1 MLNITTIKRQNVG
14 KVVNYYTDSADDYYA
29 KDGSAMQWH
38 GQGAEALG
46 LSGTVEQR
54 RFAELLDGR
63 INEHTQLRR
72 TTPSEARK
80 ERLGYDL
87 TFSAPK
93 GVSLQALVHGDEKII
108 AAHDKAV
115 AAAVREAEM
124 LAAARYTVNGKTSIE
139 RTGKLVVATFRHETS
154 REVDPDLHTH
164 AFVLNMT
171 QRQNGE
177 WRALVNDGIVHSL
190 SHLGNVYKAELAKEL
205 ECQGFMLR
213 YDRTGT
219 FDLAHFTEH
228 QIHEFSGRR
237 NQIDAKLAEWGL
249 DRKTA
254 TPEQRD
260 RAAMQTR
267 ERKTEIDRDDVRT
280 AWQARATELG
290 IDFHSREW
298 VGVGNDGPGNEGP
311 GHHGLGSDS
320 NEARYRAPQI
330 ERPLEYHANQTVHFA
345 IKRLTERQAIVTGD
359 DLLAVALKHG
369 YGRLSVTDIRAAIDR
384 AKDGGHLIKEDT
396 LYRSLNPARKGG
408 EDGKEGKDAK
418 AKAAPED
425 PALTREQWI
434 AELITGDRT
443 REQAKAIV
451 DSGIA
456 NGRLQATG
464 TRYTTHIAQR
474 RERDILAL
482 ERSRRGKVEPRI
494 TAQQIDAFLT
504 THIRTAE
511 REGLNVEQAR
521 AVARIADTVNQ
532 FMAVPGFAGVGK
544 SYMVKSAKQLL
555 EDYGY
560 RVSALAPY
568 GSQKKALEDVGI
580 EARTLQ
586 SFLKAKNKKLDE
598 NTVVFIDEAGV
609 IPARQMLEAMKVIE
623 ATGARAVFLGD
634 TAQTKAIEAGKPFE
648 QLLDAGMQSTEIR
661 IIQRQKDP
669 ELLKAVELAAVGK
682 AADSLAHVTHV
693 HQVKD
698 SSERY
703 GAIVQAYAAL
713 TPAQRAETLVITGTN
728 HSRKAINDGIQRA
741 LGLTGRGMEYTLL
754 DRLDTTQA
762 ERRHSKYYEKGAII
776 IPERDYRSGLRRGDQ
791 YTVLDTGPGNRL
803 TVRGPDGVVLRFSPA
818 QTTQLSVYKPER
830 TELAVGDQIKIT
842 RNDKDRDLANGDR
855 LTVKEIR
862 EREIIVEGG
871 GRRITLDAAQAMY
884 AALAYASTVHSAQG
898 LTSDKVLINL
908 ETRSLTTARDV
919 YYVAVSR
926 ARYEAEIFT
935 DDGKRL
941 PAAVSREAD
950 KTAAL
955 ELNQLQRYAEK
966 AHVNQGAEYS
976 GRRTKGD
983 ERSGTDLAIGK

>member
-63 INEHTQLRR
+63 IDEHTQLRR

-139 RTGKLVVATFRHETS
+139 RTDKLVVATFRHETS

-205 ECQGFMLR
+205 ERQGFTLR
-213 YDRTGT
+213 YDRKGT

-267 ERKTEIDRDDVRT
+267 ERKTDIDRDDVRA
-280 AWQARATELG
+280 AWQARAMELG

-298 VGVGNDGPGNEGP
+298 AGVGNDGPGNDS
-311 GHHGLGSDS
+311 SD
-320 NEARYRAPQI
+320 ARNRAPQI
-330 ERPLEYHANQTVHFA
+330 EKPLEYHADQTVRFA
-345 IKRLTERQAIVTGD
+345 IKRLTERQAIVTGEE
-359 DLLAVALKHG
+359 LLAVALKHG
-369 YGRLSVTDIRAAIDR
+369 YGRLSATDIRAAIER
-384 AKDGGHLIKEDT
+384 AKDGGHLIKEDA
-396 LYRSLNPARKGG
+396 LYRSMNPARNV
-408 EDGKEGKDAK
+408 GKDGKDAK
-418 AKAAPED
+418 AKTAPESL
-425 PALTREQWI
+425 ALTREQWI
-434 AELITGDRT
+434 AELVKGDRT
-443 REQAKAIV
+443 REQAKVIV

-456 NGRLQATG
+456 KGRLQATG

-494 TAQQIDAFLT
+494 TAQQIDAYLAT
-504 THIRTAE
+504 RIRTAE

-521 AVARIADTVNQ
+521 AVARIADTTNQ

-544 SYMVKSAKQLL
+544 SYMVKSARQLL

-560 RVSALAPY
+560 RVTALAPY

-586 SFLKAKNKKLDE
+586 SFLKAKNKKLDDH
-598 NTVVFIDEAGV
+598 TVVFIDEAGV
-609 IPARQMLEAMKVIE
+609 IPARQMLETMKVIE
-623 ATGARAVFLGD
+623 ATGARAVLLGD

-682 AADSLAHVTHV
+682 AADSLAHVTHI
-693 HQVKD
+693 HEVKD

-703 GAIVQAYAAL
+703 SAIVQAYAGL

-728 HSRKAINDGIQRA
+728 QSRKAINDGIQEA
-741 LGLTGRGMEYTLL
+741 LGLKGTGTEYTLL

-762 ERRHSKYYEKGAII
+762 ERRHSKYYEKDAII
-776 IPERDYRSGLRRGDQ
+776 IPERDYRSGLRRGEQ

-803 TVRGPDGVVLRFSPA
+803 TVRGPDGAVLRFSPA
-818 QTTQLSVYKPER
+818 QTSQLSVYKPER
-830 TELAVGDQIKIT
+830 TELAVGDQIKMT

-855 LTVKEIR
+855 FTVKEIH
-862 EREIIVEGG
+862 EREIIAEGG
-871 GRRITLDAAQAMY
+871 GRRIKLDAAQAMY

-908 ETRSLTTARDV
+908 ETRSLTTAKDV

-935 DDGKRL
+935 DDGMRL

-955 ELNQLQRYAEK
+955 DISQLQRHAEK
-966 AHVNQGAEYS
+966 AHADNGLEYT
-976 GRRTKGD
+976 GPTNKGK
-983 ERSGTDLAIGK
+983 ERNGPDLAIGG

>member
-14 KVVNYYTDSADDYYA
+14 KVVNYYADSADDYYA
-29 KDGSAMQWH
+29 KDGSAMQWQGH
-38 GQGAEALG
+38 GAEALG
-46 LSGTVEQR
+46 LSGTVDQA

-63 INEHTQLRR
+63 IDEHTTLRR

-93 GVSLQALVHGDEKII
+93 GVSLQALVHGDERII

-124 LAAARYTVNGKTSIE
+124 LAAARHTTKGKTAIE
-139 RTGKLVVATFRHETS
+139 RTDKLVVATFRHETS

-177 WRALVNDGIVHSL
+177 WRALVNDGIVNSL

-205 ECQGFMLR
+205 ELQGFTLR
-213 YDRTGT
+213 YDRNGT

-249 DRKTA
+249 DRETA
-254 TPEQRD
+254 TAEQRD

-267 ERKTEIDRDDVRT
+267 ERKTEIDREAVRE
-280 AWQARATELG
+280 AWQARAKELC

-298 VGVGNDGPGNEGP
+298 AGVGNDGPN
-311 GHHGLGSDS
+311 S
-320 NEARYRAPQI
+320 EARNRAPQI
-330 ERPLEYHANQTVHFA
+330 EKPLEFHADQTVRFA
-345 IKRLTERQAIVTGD
+345 IKSLTERQAIVTGEE
-359 DLLAVALKHG
+359 LLAVGMKHG
-369 YGRLSVTDIRAAIDR
+369 YGRLSASDIRAAIDR
-384 AKDGGHLIKEDT
+384 ARDGGHLIKEET
-396 LYRSLNPARKGG
+396 RYQSVNPAQKA
-408 EDGKEGKDAK
+408 EK
-418 AKAAPED
+418 AKPVPQG

-434 AELITGDRT
+434 AELTTGTRT
-443 REQAKAIV
+443 RAQAKAIV

-456 NGRLQATG
+456 KGRLQPTG

-482 ERSRRGKVEPRI
+482 EHGGRGKVEPRI
-494 TAQQIDAFLT
+494 VQAQIDGYLAT
-504 THIRTAE
+504 RTRTAD
-511 REGLNVEQAR
+511 RPGLNAEQAS
-521 AVARIADTVNQ
+521 AVARIADTRNR

-544 SYMVKSAKQLL
+544 SFMTKSAKELL
-555 EDYGY
+555 EEHGY
-560 RVSALAPY
+560 RVTALAPY
-568 GSQKKALEDVGI
+568 GSQKKALEGEGI

-586 SFLKAKNKKLDE
+586 SFLKAKDKKIDG

-609 IPARQMLEAMKVIE
+609 IPARQMLETMKIIE
-623 ATGARAVFLGD
+623 AAGARAVFLGD

-661 IIQRQKDP
+661 TIQRQKDP

-682 AADSLAHVTHV
+682 AADSLAHVTRV
-693 HQVKD
+693 RQVED
-698 SSERY
+698 SFDRY
-703 GAIVQAYAAL
+703 SQIVQTYASL
-713 TPAQRAETLVITGTN
+713 TPAERAETLVITGTN
-728 HSRKAINDGIQRA
+728 HSRKAINDGIQSA
-741 LGLTGRGMEYTLL
+741 LGFKGTGMEYTLL

-762 ERRHSKYYEKGAII
+762 ERRHSKYYEQGAII
-776 IPERDYRSGLRRGDQ
+776 IPERDYKCGLRRGEQ

-803 TVRGPDGVVLRFSPA
+803 TVRGADGATFAFSPA

-855 LTVKEIR
+855 FTVKEIR
-862 EREIIVEGG
+862 EKEIVAEGN

-908 ETRSLTTARDV
+908 ETRSLTTAKDV

-935 DDGKRL
+935 DDTGRL
-941 PAAVSREAD
+941 PAAVMREAD
-950 KTAAL
+950 KSAAL
-955 ELNQLQRYAEK
+955 EISQLQRHAEK
-966 AHVNQGAEYS
+966 SHTKDGPASTATKPQKQKEQKEQGGPELS
-976 GRRTKGD
+976 FGG
-983 ERSGTDLAIGK
+983 

>member
-38 GQGAEALG
+38 GRGAETLG

-63 INEHTQLRR
+63 IDEHTQLRR
-72 TTPSEARK
+72 TTPSEARR

-93 GVSLQALVHGDEKII
+93 GVSLQALVHGDGKII

-139 RTGKLVVATFRHETS
+139 RTDKLVVATFRHETS

-205 ECQGFMLR
+205 ERQGFTLR
-213 YDRTGT
+213 YDRNGT

-267 ERKTEIDRDDVRT
+267 ERKTEIDRDDVRA
-280 AWQARATELG
+280 AWRARAMELG

-298 VGVGNDGPGNEGP
+298 AGVGNDGPENGGP
-311 GHHGLGSDS
+311 GNDS
-320 NEARYRAPQI
+320 KEARHRAPQI
-330 ERPLEYHANQTVHFA
+330 EQPLEYHADQTVRFA

-359 DLLAVALKHG
+359 ELLAVALKHG
-369 YGRLSVTDIRAAIDR
+369 YGRLSATDIRAAIDR
-384 AKDGGHLIKEDT
+384 AKDGGHLIKEAT
-396 LYRSLNPARKGG
+396 LYRSMNPARK
-408 EDGKEGKDAK
+408 DAKEGKDAK

-425 PALTREQWI
+425 PAFTREQWI
-434 AELITGDRT
+434 AELMTGHRT
-443 REQAKAIV
+443 REQARAIV

-456 NGRLQATG
+456 KGRLQATG

-482 ERSRRGKVEPRI
+482 ERAARGRVKPRI
-494 TAQQIDAFLT
+494 TAQQIDAYLAT
-504 THIRTAE
+504 RVRIAE

-521 AVARIADTVNQ
+521 AVARIADTTNQ
-532 FMAVPGFAGVGK
+532 FMAVAGFAGVGK

-555 EDYGY
+555 EDSGY

-580 EARTLQ
+580 ETRTLQ
-586 SFLKAKNKKLDE
+586 SFLKAKNKKLDDH
-598 NTVVFIDEAGV
+598 TVVFIDEAGV
-609 IPARQMLEAMKVIE
+609 IPGRQMLETMKVVE

-648 QLLDAGMQSTEIR
+648 QLLSAGMQSSEIR
-661 IIQRQKDP
+661 IIQRQKHP
-669 ELLKAVELAAVGK
+669 ELLKAVELAAVGE
-682 AADSLAHVTHV
+682 AADSLAHVTHI
-693 HQVKD
+693 HEVKD

-703 GAIVQAYAAL
+703 SAIVRAYAGL

-728 HSRKAINDGIQRA
+728 QSRKAINDGIQEA
-741 LGLTGRGMEYTLL
+741 LGLKGTGMDYTLL

-776 IPERDYRSGLRRGDQ
+776 IPERDYRNGLRRGEQ

-803 TVRGPDGVVLRFSPA
+803 TVRGPDGAVLKFSPA
-818 QTTQLSVYKPER
+818 QTTQLSLYRPER
-830 TELAVGDQIKIT
+830 TALAVGDQIKMT

-855 LTVKEIR
+855 FTVKEIR
-862 EREIIVEGG
+862 EKEIIAEGG
-871 GRRITLDAAQAMY
+871 GRRIRLDATQAMY

-908 ETRSLTTARDV
+908 ETRSLTTAKDV

-955 ELNQLQRYAEK
+955 EISQLQRHAEK
-966 AHVNQGAEYS
+966 THANNGPEHAS
-976 GRRTKGD
+976 PRTKGR
-983 ERSGTDLAIGK
+983 ERSGPDFSIGG

>member
-14 KVVNYYTDSADDYYA
+14 KVVAYYTDSADDYYA

-38 GQGAEALG
+38 GQGAAALG
-46 LSGTVEQR
+46 LFGPVEQR

-63 INEHTQLRR
+63 IDEHIRLRR
-72 TTPSEARK
+72 TKPSEARK

-93 GVSLQALVHGDEKII
+93 GVSLQALVHGDENII
-108 AAHDKAV
+108 AAHDTAV
-115 AAAVREAEM
+115 AAALLEAEM
-124 LAAARYTVNGKTSIE
+124 LAAARYTVNGKTCVE
-139 RTGKLVVATFRHETS
+139 RTHKIVAATFRHETS

-171 QRQNGE
+171 QRENGE

-190 SHLGNVYKAELAKEL
+190 RHLGNVYKAELAKEL
-205 ECQGFMLR
+205 ERQGFLLR
-213 YDRTGT
+213 YDRNGT
-219 FDLAHFTEH
+219 FDLAHFTDR

-237 NQIDAKLAEWGL
+237 NKIDAKLAEWGL
-249 DRKTA
+249 NRETA
-254 TPEQRD
+254 SADQRD

-267 ERKTEIDRDDVRT
+267 ERKSEINRDDVRA
-280 AWQARATELG
+280 AWQARAKELG

-298 VGVGNDGPGNEGP
+298 AGVGNNGPSHDGIGNDGPVRDESP
-311 GHHGLGSDS
+311 T
-320 NEARYRAPQI
+320 ARHRAPQI
-330 ERPLEYHANQTVHFA
+330 EKPLEYHADQTVRFA

-369 YGRLSVTDIRAAIDR
+369 YGRLSASDIRAAIDR

-396 LYRSLNPARKGG
+396 LYRSMNPARQSGQA
-408 EDGKEGKDAK
+408 GKT
-418 AKAAPED
+418 KAAAEG
-425 PALTREQWI
+425 PALTWAQWI
-434 AELITGDRT
+434 AELTTSDRT
-443 REQAKAIV
+443 RAQANAIV

-456 NGRLQATG
+456 KGRLQEIGA
-464 TRYTTHIAQR
+464 RYTTHIAQR

-482 ERSRRGKVEPRI
+482 ERAGRGTRQPRI
-494 TAQQIDAFLT
+494 RAAQIDAYLAGRT
-504 THIRTAE
+504 RTAE

-521 AVARIADTVNQ
+521 AVARIADTTNQ

-544 SYMVKSAKQLL
+544 SYMMKAAKALL
-555 EDYGY
+555 EEHGY
-560 RVSALAPY
+560 RVTALAPY
-568 GSQKKALEDVGI
+568 GSQKKALEGEGI

-586 SFLKAKNKKLDE
+586 SFLKAKDKKLDG

-609 IPARQMLEAMKVIE
+609 IPARQMLEMMKFLE

-648 QLLDAGMQSTEIR
+648 QLLAAGMQSTEIR
-661 IIQRQKDP
+661 MIQRQKNP

-682 AADSLAHVTHV
+682 AADSLMHVTRV
-693 HQVKD
+693 REVKD
-698 SSERY
+698 PSERY
-703 GAIVQAYAAL
+703 SAIVQAYAGL
-713 TPAQRAETLVITGTN
+713 TPAERAETLVITGTN
-728 HSRKAINDGIQRA
+728 RSRKEINDGIQQA
-741 LGLTGRGMEYTLL
+741 LGLKGTGIQYILL

-762 ERRHSKYYEKGAII
+762 ERRHSKYYEKDAII
-776 IPERDYRSGLRRGDQ
+776 IPERDYRSGLKRGEQ

-803 TVRGPDGVVLRFSPA
+803 TVRGADDAIVTFSPA

-855 LTVKEIR
+855 FTVKEAS
-862 EREIIVEGG
+862 EQEIILEAG
-871 GRRITLDAAQAMY
+871 GRRIALDAAQAMY

-908 ETRSLTTARDV
+908 ETRSLTTAKDV

-935 DDGKRL
+935 DDAKRL
-941 PAAVSREAD
+941 PAAISREAD

-955 ELNQLQRYAEK
+955 EISQLQRHIDN
-966 AHVNQGAEYS
+966 AHVIDGPTR
-976 GRRTKGD
+976 GRTQRPKEKDSLG
-983 ERSGTDLAIGK
+983 IG

>member
-14 KVVNYYTDSADDYYA
+14 KVVNYYADSADDYYA

-38 GQGAEALG
+38 GQGAEVLG

-63 INEHTQLRR
+63 IDQQTHLRR
-72 TTPSEARK
+72 TKPSEARK

-124 LAAARYTVNGKTSIE
+124 LAAARYTAKGKTSVE
-139 RTGKLVVATFRHETS
+139 RTNKLVVATFRHETS

-171 QRQNGE
+171 QRHNGE

-205 ECQGFMLR
+205 ERQGFLLR
-213 YDRTGT
+213 YDRNGT
-219 FDLAHFTEH
+219 FDLAHFTDH

-237 NQIDAKLAEWGL
+237 NQIDAQLAAWGL
-249 DRKTA
+249 DRETA
-254 TPEQRD
+254 TPSQRD

-267 ERKTEIDRDDVRT
+267 ERKTAIDRDNVRA
-280 AWQARATELG
+280 AWQARAKELG

-298 VGVGNDGPGNEGP
+298 AGVGKDGVGKDGAEKD
-311 GHHGLGSDS
+311 GLGKDDVSADGRNRS
-320 NEARYRAPQI
+320 RTRAPQI
-330 ERPLEYHANQTVHFA
+330 EKPLEYHADQTVRFA
-345 IKRLTERQAIVTGD
+345 IRSLTERQAIVTGEA
-359 DLLAVALKHG
+359 LLAVALKHG
-369 YGRLSVTDIRAAIDR
+369 YGRLSASDIRAAIDR

-396 LYRSLNPARKGG
+396 LYRSMNPARR
-408 EDGKEGKDAK
+408 DGKDAK
-418 AKAAPED
+418 AALGG

-434 AELITGDRT
+434 AELMTGNRT
-443 REQAKAIV
+443 REQAKAMV

-456 NGRLQATG
+456 KGRLQDTG

-482 ERSRRGKVEPRI
+482 ERAGRLRI
-494 TAQQIDAFLT
+494 EARLTAQQIDAYLAT
-504 THIRTAE
+504 RTRTDE
-511 REGLNVEQAR
+511 RPGLNVEQAR
-521 AVARIADTVNQ
+521 AVARIADTTNQ

-544 SYMVKSAKQLL
+544 SYMMKSAKELL
-555 EDYGY
+555 EEHGY
-560 RVSALAPY
+560 HVSALAPY
-568 GSQKKALEDVGI
+568 GSQKKALEESGI
-580 EARTLQ
+580 ETRTLQ
-586 SFLKAKNKKLDE
+586 SFLKAKNKKLDG

-609 IPARQMLEAMKVIE
+609 IPARQMLETMKVIE

-648 QLLDAGMQSTEIR
+648 QLLAAGMQSTEIR
-661 IIQRQKDP
+661 TIQRQKHP

-682 AADSLAHVTHV
+682 AAASLAHITRVRE
-693 HQVKD
+693 VKD
-698 SSERY
+698 SNQRY
-703 GAIVQAYAAL
+703 SAIVQAYAGLA
-713 TPAQRAETLVITGTN
+713 PAERTETLVITGTN
-728 HSRKAINDGIQRA
+728 HSRKEINDGIQRA
-741 LGLTGRGMEYTLL
+741 LGLKGTGIEYTLL
-754 DRLDTTQA
+754 DRLDTTRA

-776 IPERDYRSGLRRGDQ
+776 IPERDYRSGLKRGEQ

-803 TVRGPDGVVLRFSPA
+803 TVRGADGAVLTVSPA

-855 LTVKEIR
+855 FTVKEIR
-862 EREIIVEGG
+862 EKEIIVEGG
-871 GRRITLDAAQAMY
+871 GRRITLDADQAMY
-884 AALAYASTVHSAQG
+884 ASLAYASTVHSAQG
-898 LTSDKVLINL
+898 LTCDKALINL
-908 ETRSLTTARDV
+908 ETRSLTTAKDV

-955 ELNQLQRYAEK
+955 EISQLQRHVEK
-966 AHVNQGAEYS
+966 EHGKNGQALDGPKAPKQKEQGGPDMAM
-976 GRRTKGD
+976 GV
-983 ERSGTDLAIGK
+983 

>member
-38 GQGAEALG
+38 GQGAQALG
-46 LSGTVEQR
+46 LSGTVGQR

-63 INEHTQLRR
+63 IDEHTQLRR
-72 TTPSEARK
+72 TRPSEARK

-93 GVSLQALVHGDEKII
+93 GVSLQALVHGDAKII
-108 AAHDKAV
+108 AAHDRAV

-124 LAAARYTVNGKTSIE
+124 LAAARYTVKGKTSVE
-139 RTGKLVVATFRHETS
+139 RTNRIVVATFRHETS

-171 QRQNGE
+171 QRHNGE

-205 ECQGFMLR
+205 ERQGFTLR
-213 YDRTGT
+213 YDRNGT
-219 FDLAHFTEH
+219 FDLAHFTDH

-237 NQIDAKLAEWGL
+237 NQIDAQLAERGL
-249 DRKTA
+249 DRETA
-254 TPEQRD
+254 TPSQRD
-260 RAAMQTR
+260 RAAMHTR
-267 ERKTEIDRDDVRT
+267 ERKTAIDRDNVRA
-280 AWQARATELG
+280 AWQARAKELG

-298 VGVGNDGPGNEGP
+298 AGVGNDGPGKDELSADGGNR
-311 GHHGLGSDS
+311 S
-320 NEARYRAPQI
+320 RTRAPQI
-330 ERPLEYHANQTVHFA
+330 EKPLEYHADQTVRFA
-345 IKRLTERQAIVTGD
+345 IRSLTERQAIVTGEA
-359 DLLAVALKHG
+359 LLAVAMKHG
-369 YGRLSVTDIRAAIDR
+369 YGRLSASDIRAAIDR

-396 LYRSLNPARKGG
+396 LYRSMNPARR
-408 EDGKEGKDAK
+408 DGKDAR
-418 AKAAPED
+418 AKAAPGE

-434 AELITGDRT
+434 AELTTGNRT

-456 NGRLQATG
+456 KGRLQGTG

-482 ERSRRGKVEPRI
+482 ERAGRGRIEARI
-494 TAQQIDAFLT
+494 TAPQISACLASRT
-504 THIRTAE
+504 RTAG
-511 REGLNVEQAR
+511 RQGLNVEQAR
-521 AVARIADTVNQ
+521 AVARIADTTNR

-544 SYMVKSAKQLL
+544 SYMMKAAKELL
-555 EDYGY
+555 EEHGHH
-560 RVSALAPY
+560 VTALASY
-568 GSQKKALEDVGI
+568 GSQKKALEEVGI
-580 EARTLQ
+580 ESRTLQ
-586 SFLKAKNKKLDE
+586 SFLKAKNTKLDS
-598 NTVVFIDEAGV
+598 NAVVFIDEAGV
-609 IPARQMLEAMKVIE
+609 IPARQMLETMKVIE
-623 ATGARAVFLGD
+623 AAGARAVFLGD

-648 QLLDAGMQSTEIR
+648 QLLDAGMQSTEMR

-669 ELLKAVELAAVGK
+669 ELLRAVELAAAGK
-682 AADSLAHVTHV
+682 AADSLAHITCVRE
-693 HQVKD
+693 VKD

-703 GAIVQAYAAL
+703 SAIVHAYAEL
-713 TPAQRAETLVITGTN
+713 TQDQRTQTLIITGTN
-728 HSRKAINDGIQRA
+728 QSRKEINDGIQQA
-741 LGLTGRGMEYTLL
+741 LGLKGKGIEYMLL

-762 ERRHSKYYEKGAII
+762 ERRHSKYYETGAII
-776 IPERDYRSGLRRGDQ
+776 IPERDYRSGLRRGEQ

-803 TVRGPDGVVLRFSPA
+803 TVRSPEGVLLTFSPA

-830 TELAVGDQIKIT
+830 TELAVGDHIKMT
-842 RNDKDRDLANGDR
+842 RNDRNRDLANGDR
-855 LTVKEIR
+855 FTVKAIR
-862 EREIIVEGG
+862 EKEIIAEGG

-898 LTSDKVLINL
+898 LTCDKVLINL
-908 ETRSLTTARDV
+908 ETRSLTTAKDV

-941 PAAVSREAD
+941 PSAVSREAD

-955 ELNQLQRYAEK
+955 EIRQLQKHVEK
-966 AHVNQGAEYS
+966 EHTKNGPALDGSKAPRQKEQG
-976 GRRTKGD
+976 GPDMVMGV
-983 ERSGTDLAIGK
+983 

>member
-14 KVVNYYTDSADDYYA
+14 KVVNYYADSADDYYA
-29 KDGSAMQWH
+29 KDGSAMQWQ
-38 GQGAEALG
+38 GKGAEALG
-46 LSGTVEQR
+46 LSGTVDQA

-63 INEHTQLRR
+63 VDAHTTLRR

-93 GVSLQALVHGDEKII
+93 GVSLQALVHGDERII

-124 LAAARYTVNGKTSIE
+124 LAAARHTAKGKTAIE
-139 RTGKLVVATFRHETS
+139 RTDKLVVATFRHETS

-171 QRQNGE
+171 RRQNGE
-177 WRALVNDGIVHSL
+177 WRALVNDGIVNSL

-205 ECQGFMLR
+205 ELQGFTLR
-213 YDRTGT
+213 YDRNGT

-249 DRKTA
+249 DRETA
-254 TPEQRD
+254 TAEQRD

-267 ERKTEIDRDDVRT
+267 ERKTEIDREAVRD
-280 AWQARATELG
+280 AWQARAKELG

-298 VGVGNDGPGNEGP
+298 AGVGNDGPN
-311 GHHGLGSDS
+311 S
-320 NEARYRAPQI
+320 EARNRAPQI
-330 ERPLEYHANQTVHFA
+330 EKPLEYHADQTVRFA
-345 IKRLTERQAIVTGD
+345 IKSLTERQAIVTGEE
-359 DLLAVALKHG
+359 LLAVGMKHG
-369 YGRLSVTDIRAAIDR
+369 YGRLSASDIRAAIDR
-384 AKDGGHLIKEDT
+384 AKDGGHLIKEET
-396 LYRSLNPARKGG
+396 RYQSINPAQKGEKTKPVPQG
-408 EDGKEGKDAK
+408 
-418 AKAAPED
+418 

-434 AELITGDRT
+434 AELTTGTRT
-443 REQAKAIV
+443 RAQAKAIV

-456 NGRLQATG
+456 KGRLQATG

-482 ERSRRGKVEPRI
+482 ENGGRGKVEPRI
-494 TAQQIDAFLT
+494 VQAQIDGYLAT
-504 THIRTAE
+504 RTRTAD
-511 REGLNVEQAR
+511 RPGLNAEQAS
-521 AVARIADTVNQ
+521 AVARIADTRNR

-544 SYMVKSAKQLL
+544 SFMTKSAKELL
-555 EDYGY
+555 EEHGY
-560 RVSALAPY
+560 RVTALAPY
-568 GSQKKALEDVGI
+568 GSQKKALEGEGI

-586 SFLKAKNKKLDE
+586 SFLKAKDKKIDG

-609 IPARQMLEAMKVIE
+609 IPARQMLETMKIIE
-623 ATGARAVFLGD
+623 AAGARAVFLGD

-661 IIQRQKDP
+661 TIQRQKDP
-669 ELLKAVELAAVGK
+669 ELLKAVELAAIGK

-693 HQVKD
+693 REVKD
-698 SSERY
+698 SGDRY
-703 GAIVQAYAAL
+703 SQIVQTYASL
-713 TPAQRAETLVITGTN
+713 TPAERAETLVITGTN
-728 HSRKAINDGIQRA
+728 HSRKAINEGIQSA
-741 LGLTGRGMEYTLL
+741 LGFKGTGMEYTLL

-762 ERRHSKYYEKGAII
+762 ERRHSKYYEQGAII
-776 IPERDYRSGLRRGDQ
+776 IPERDYKCGLQRGEQ

-803 TVRGPDGVVLRFSPA
+803 TVRGADGATLAFSPA

-855 LTVKEIR
+855 FTVKEIR
-862 EREIIVEGG
+862 EKEIVAEGN

-908 ETRSLTTARDV
+908 ETRSLTTAKDV

-935 DDGKRL
+935 DDTGRL
-941 PAAVSREAD
+941 PAAVMREAE
-950 KTAAL
+950 KSAAL
-955 ELNQLQRYAEK
+955 EISQLQRHAEK
-966 AHVNQGAEYS
+966 SH
-976 GRRTKGD
+976 TKDGPEKD
-983 ERSGTDLAIGK
+983 GPKPKGKERSGPEIGIGG

>member
-29 KDGSAMQWH
+29 KDGSAMQWY
-38 GQGAEALG
+38 GQGAQALG
-46 LSGTVEQR
+46 LSGTVGQR

-63 INEHTQLRR
+63 IDANTQLRR
-72 TTPSEARK
+72 TTPSDARK

-93 GVSLQALVHGDEKII
+93 GVSLQALVHGDQKVI

-115 AAAVREAEM
+115 AAALREAEM
-124 LAAARYTVNGKTSIE
+124 LAAARYTVKGKTSVE
-139 RTGKLVVATFRHETS
+139 RTGKIVAAAFRHETS
-154 REVDPDLHTH
+154 RDVDPDLHTH

-190 SHLGNVYKAELAKEL
+190 SHLGNVYKAELSKEL
-205 ECQGFMLR
+205 ERQGFILR
-213 YDRTGT
+213 YARNGT

-237 NQIDAKLAEWGL
+237 NQIDARLADWGL
-249 DRKTA
+249 NRETA
-254 TPEQRD
+254 TTGQRD

-267 ERKTEIDRDDVRT
+267 ERKTGIDRDDVRA
-280 AWQARATELG
+280 AWQARAKELG

-298 VGVGNDGPGNEGP
+298 VGVGNDGPRNDGRGND
-311 GHHGLGSDS
+311 GSR
-320 NEARYRAPQI
+320 EARHRAPQI
-330 ERPLEYHANQTVHFA
+330 ERPLEYHADQTVRFA
-345 IKRLTERQAIVTGD
+345 IRSLTERQAIVTGD
-359 DLLAVALKHG
+359 ELMAVALKHG
-369 YGRLSVTDIRAAIDR
+369 YGRLCASDIRAAIDR

-396 LYRSLNPARKGG
+396 LYRSMNPGRKN
-408 EDGKEGKDAK
+408 GKACKT
-418 AKAAPED
+418 KAAPQG

-434 AELITGDRT
+434 AELTTGNRT
-443 REQAKAIV
+443 RAQAKAIA

-456 NGRLQATG
+456 KGRLQDTG

-482 ERSRRGKVEPRI
+482 ERSGRGSVTPRL
-494 TAQQIDAFLT
+494 TARQINAYLAT
-504 THIRTAE
+504 RTRTAE

-521 AVARIADTVNQ
+521 AVARIADTTNQ
-532 FMAVPGFAGVGK
+532 FVAVAGFAGVGK
-544 SYMVKSAKQLL
+544 SYMMKAAKALL
-555 EDYGY
+555 EEHGY
-560 RVSALAPY
+560 RVTALAPY
-568 GSQKKALEDVGI
+568 GSQKKTLEGAGI

-586 SFLKAKNKKLDE
+586 SFLKAKNRKVDG
-598 NTVVFIDEAGV
+598 NTIVFIDEAGV
-609 IPARQMLEAMKVIE
+609 VPARQMLETMKVIR

-634 TAQTKAIEAGKPFE
+634 TAQTKAIEAGKPFG
-648 QLLDAGMQSTEIR
+648 QLLDAGMQSTEMR
-661 IIQRQKDP
+661 TIQRQKDP
-669 ELLKAVELAAVGK
+669 ELLKAVELAAAGNAV
-682 AADSLAHVTHV
+682 DSLAHVTHV
-693 HQVKD
+693 REVKD
-698 SSERY
+698 SGQRY
-703 GAIVQAYAAL
+703 SAIVQTYAGL
-713 TPAQRAETLVITGTN
+713 TPAERADTLVITGTN
-728 HSRKAINDGIQRA
+728 HSRREINDRIQQA
-741 LGLTGRGMEYTLL
+741 LGLKGVGIEYTLL

-762 ERRHSKYYEKGAII
+762 ERRHSKYYEKDAII
-776 IPERDYRSGLRRGDQ
+776 IPERDYRSGLRRGVQ
-791 YTVLDTGPGNRL
+791 YIVLDTGPGNRL
-803 TVRGPDGVVLRFSPA
+803 TVSGPDGVVLTFSPA

-830 TELAVGDQIKIT
+830 TELAVGDQIRIT
-842 RNDKDRDLANGDR
+842 RNDKDRDVANGDR
-855 LTVKEIR
+855 FTVKEIR
-862 EREIIVEGG
+862 EREIIAEGG
-871 GRRITLDAAQAMY
+871 GRRIRLDAAQAMY

-935 DDGKRL
+935 DDRKRL

-955 ELNQLQRYAEK
+955 EISQLQRHIAKGYAQDGPTHNRIQR
-966 AHVNQGAEYS
+966 A
-976 GRRTKGD
+976 KGKGGQ
-983 ERSGTDLAIGK
+983 EMQFGG